1 MTSDTECTQ
10 RWQPK
15 TAFPCVSLLQ
25 GFTEPP
31 TGWWTVHMS
40 KGKFDQNLFDF
51 RTVFFFPLTI
61 AWGLV
66 FCTTQSE
73 YFYKSFI
80 FFGQI
85 FNRKLNK
92 TAMAETNGNGFGNE
106 HCQELRWEALER
118 RPRASGVLITD
129 RMDVIRPCN
138 KPATCRSGKRV
149 PMQQSLQQWLLQGDL
164 LKELMHQ
171 PRPVINAQNTIMFIP
186 QFWYPNS
193 LEVINWT

>member
-1 MTSDTECTQ
+1 MAAEDCISLCFSSAGLHRASYWLMDSPHVQGEI
-10 RWQPK
+10 WPK
-15 TAFPCVSLLQ
+15 SIWLQ
-25 GFTEPP
+25 
-31 TGWWTVHMS
+31 
-40 KGKFDQNLFDF
+40 NCI
-51 RTVFFFPLTI
+51 FFPLTI

-85 FNRKLNK
+85 FNRELNK